1 MVELE
6 PRTEIGYEKGLRV
19 IGRYLDSEPSYHV
32 SVLEIA
38 DGFAVRTHNNVDRAE
53 GRSSHFPW
61 ERLRDLVI
69 FQAAGRGI
77 SARKRRRGEVWDKF
91 PNGHEDFFRALGHE
105 LDVEQARSLSLD
117 EIPEGIAV
125 SYMRPKNTSRGSFE
139 KYHTVMGRDEI
150 AALLAAAQARRGTAP
165 TPAHV

>member
-1 MVELE
+1 MVEFE

-19 IGRYLDSEPSYHV
+19 IGRFLDAEPSYHV

-38 DGFAVRTHNNVDRAE
+38 DGFAVRTHNSVDRAE

-69 FQAAGRGI
+69 FQAAGRGV

-117 EIPEGIAV
+117 EIPQGIAV
-125 SYMRPKNTSRGSFE
+125 SYMRPKGKTHGAYE

-150 AALLAAAQARRGTAP
+150 TTLLTAAQARRGTAA
-165 TPAHV
+165 PAGV

>member
-1 MVELE
+1 MVDLE

-32 SVLEIA
+32 SVLEVA
-38 DGFAVRTHNNVDRAE
+38 DGFAVRAHGTSDRAE
-53 GRSSHFPW
+53 GRSALFPW

-69 FQAAGRGI
+69 FQAAGRGV
-77 SARKRRRGEVWDKF
+77 SARRRRRGEVWDKF

-105 LDVEQARSLSLD
+105 LDVELARSLSLD

-125 SYMRPKNTSRGSFE
+125 SYMRPRSKGGGSFE
-139 KYHTVMGRDEI
+139 KYHTVMGHDEI
-150 AALLAAAQARRGTAP
+150 VALLEAAQARRGTSP
-165 TPAHV
+165 TPAAV

>member
-1 MVELE
+1 MEFE

-19 IGRYLDSEPSYHV
+19 IGRFLDSEPSYHV

-38 DGFAVRTHNNVDRAE
+38 DGFAVRSHGSVDRAE
-53 GRSSHFPW
+53 GRSQHFPW

-69 FQAAGRGI
+69 FQAAGRGVR
-77 SARKRRRGEVWDKF
+77 SRRRKLGEVWDKF

-105 LDVEQARSLSLD
+105 LDAEQARSLSLD
-117 EIPEGIAV
+117 EIPQGIAV
-125 SYMRPKNTSRGSFE
+125 SYMRPKDNDRGSFE

-150 AALLAAAQARRGTAP
+150 TTLLEAAQARRGQSP
-165 TPAHV
+165 EPAAV